1 MLFRSDLVNPYID
14 LLRQSVTNG
23 KQTETIR
30 IIAAHIDSITRQFS
44 PRARKIMLKLSPRE
58 TMIADL
64 VRQGKTSKDIS
75 DLLHISLR
83 TVETYRNNL
92 RKKLGIN
99 KKKISLRTYL
109 IADFDDE

>member
-1 MLFRSDLVNPYID
+1 MVD
-14 LLRQSVTNG
+14 
-23 KQTETIR
+23 
-30 IIAAHIDSITRQFS
+30 
-44 PRARKIMLKLSPRE
+44 
-58 TMIADL
+58 DL

-75 DLLHISLR
+75 EMLNISLR

-109 IADFDDE
+109 MTNFAAM